1 LLRQH
6 LCFFP
11 HGAIGARAMLGLGGI
26 GLGEG
31 IGRGDLAFRKLGS
44 TRKIKLCQS
53 LIFRTQGIRQPFA
66 GNQ

>member
-1 LLRQH
+1 
-6 LCFFP
+6 
-11 HGAIGARAMLGLGGI
+11 MLGLGGI

-44 TRKIKLCQS
+44 TRKIKLRQR
-53 LIFRTQGIRQPFA
+53 LIFRTQSISQPFA